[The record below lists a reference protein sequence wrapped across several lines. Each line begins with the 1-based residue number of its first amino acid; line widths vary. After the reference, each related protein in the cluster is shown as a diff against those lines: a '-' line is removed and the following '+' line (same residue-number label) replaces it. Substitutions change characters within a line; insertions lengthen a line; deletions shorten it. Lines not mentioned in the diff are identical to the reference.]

1 MKKILFF
8 LAAALIITIAFGCSK
23 DNVAPSFSVF
33 EQTKR
38 PENLVATFFKN
49 TVAKTD
55 SIRVTWGMPVM
66 TSVTNF
72 LVSWSDSSVFD
83 SGRVQNEYTNSLKTT
98 YTLQTTK
105 VLKSMG
111 YTSVPDTLLHIVYF
125 TVSAVYDNSL
135 VEMDKNKVLTNFI
148 GPRAVIDSALVN
160 WK

>member
-1 MKKILFF
+1 MKRIVFF
-8 LAAALIITIAFGCSK
+8 LATALIITIAYGCSK

-38 PENLVATFFKN
+38 PVNLVASFFKN

-55 SIRVTWGMPVM
+55 SIRLTWSMPDT
-66 TSVTNF
+66 TSVTNY

-83 SGRVQNEYTNSLKTT
+83 LGKVRDEYTNSLKTT

-111 YTSVPDTLLHIVYF
+111 YTTVPDTLLHVVYF
-125 TVSAVYDNSL
+125 TVSALYN
-135 VEMDKNKVLTNFI
+135 NKTLTDFI
-148 GPRAVIDSALVN
+148 GPRAVVDSALVN

>member
-8 LAAALIITIAFGCSK
+8 LAITLIITIAYGCSK

-33 EQTKR
+33 QKTQK
-38 PENLVATFFKN
+38 PVNLVATFFKN

-55 SIRVTWGMPVM
+55 SIRLTWDMPDT

-72 LVSWSDSSVFD
+72 LVAWSDSSSFD
-83 SGRVQNEYTNSLKTT
+83 LGILGDEYTNSLKTT

-105 VLKSMG
+105 VLKRMG
-111 YTSVPDTLLHIVYF
+111 YITVPDTLLHIVYF
-125 TVSAVYDNSL
+125 TVSAIYN
-135 VEMDKNKVLTNFI
+135 NKDLNNFI
-148 GPRAVIDSALVN
+148 GPRAVIDTAVVN

>member
-8 LAAALIITIAFGCSK
+8 LATTLIITIAYGCSK

-38 PENLVATFFKN
+38 PVNLVASFFKN

-55 SIRVTWGMPVM
+55 SIRVTWIMSDM

-83 SGRVQNEYTNSLKTT
+83 FGRVQNEYTNSLKTT

-111 YTSVPDTLLHIVYF
+111 YTSVPDTLLHTVYF
-125 TVSAVYDNSL
+125 TVSAIY
-135 VEMDKNKVLTNFI
+135 NKKDLTDFI
-148 GPRAVIDSALVN
+148 GPRAVVDSALVN